1 MKYSATLQEKNGIWQ
16 IKFAYKENGK
26 WKGKWKSTGLKVKD
40 NKKKL
45 AKEMMEEELRRLNE
59 SQIAEFNSQRDML
72 FSDFVEMW
80 LETKRNTLK
89 SNTFYNYNNVV
100 KNDIVPYFKEKKIL
114 LRDISVLT
122 LQPYYNYLSN
132 ERNLSGKSVHK
143 RHTIIHQALK
153 YAVGAQLLV
162 NNPSDYVITPSKKP
176 YKAKFYNTEQL
187 QALLNC
193 CEKTTLES
201 VIKLAAIYGLRRSE
215 VLGLTWADVDFIKN
229 EIHIERTAVSI
240 GGGRYE
246 EEVAKTKASHRTLPL
261 TDDMI
266 IFLKQLRK
274 RQMEDQLIFGNKYHN
289 SNAIC
294 RYRDGRAIKPDY
306 VTRNFKELLIKNN
319 LPIIRF
325 HDLRH
330 SSASMLLSMGYS
342 LKQIQDWLGHSCISI
357 TSDIYGHLES
367 KEKIIMSENINKV
380 LKFVASE

>member
-1 MKYSATLQEKNGIWQ
+1 MDYSASLQEKRGIWH
-16 IKFAYKENGK
+16 IKINYKED
-26 WKGKWKSTGLKVKD
+26 GKWKSKWKTTGIKVKD
-40 NKKKL
+40 KKKKL
-45 AKEMMEEELRRLNE
+45 AQQMLEEELERLKE
-59 SQIAEFNSQRDML
+59 SSVAEFNSQRELL
-72 FSDFVEMW
+72 FSEFIEIW

-100 KNDIVPYFKEKKIL
+100 KNCIVPYFKEKKIL
-114 LRDISVLT
+114 LKDINVLT

-132 ERNLSGKSVHK
+132 EKGISGKSVHK

-176 YKAKFYNTEQL
+176 YKAKFYNIEQL
-187 QALLNC
+187 QELLTC
-193 CEKTTLES
+193 CEGSTLES
-201 VIKLAAIYGLRRSE
+201 SIKLAAIYGLRRSE
-215 VLGLTWADVDFIKN
+215 VLGLTWTDVDFVNN

-240 GGGRYE
+240 GGGRHE
-246 EEVAKTKASHRTLPL
+246 ADVAKTKSSHRTLPL
-261 TDDMI
+261 TNDMI

-274 RQMEDQLIFGNKYHN
+274 KQLEDKLIFGNKYVD

-294 RYRDGRAIKPDY
+294 RYRNGEPIKPDY
-306 VTRNFKELLIKNN
+306 VTRNFKELLKNN
-319 LPIIRF
+319 DLPIIRF

-330 SSASMLLSMGYS
+330 SSASMLLTMGYS

-380 LKFVASE
+380 LKFAVSD

>member
-1 MKYSATLQEKNGIWQ
+1 MQYTASLQEKNGIWQ
-16 IKFAYKENGK
+16 MKFSYKENGK
-26 WKGKWKSTGLKVKD
+26 WKSKWKTTGLKVKD
-40 NKKKL
+40 NKKKY
-45 AKEMMEEELRRLNE
+45 AKEIMDVELKRLNE
-59 SQIAEFNSQRDML
+59 SQVAEFNSQRELL
-72 FSDFVEMW
+72 FSEFVEIW
-80 LETKRNTLK
+80 LETKKNTLK

-100 KNDIVPYFKEKKIL
+100 KNDIVPYFKNQKIL
-114 LRDISVLT
+114 LKDISVLT

-132 ERNLSGKSVHK
+132 ERGLSGKSVHK

-176 YKAKFYNTEQL
+176 YKAKFYNIEQL
-187 QALLNC
+187 QELLNC
-193 CEKTTLES
+193 CNNHPLES
-201 VIKLAAIYGLRRSE
+201 VIKLASIYGLRRSE

-246 EEVAKTKASHRTLPL
+246 EDVAKTKASHRTLPL
-261 TDDMI
+261 TNDVI
-266 IFLKQLRK
+266 IYLKQLRK
-274 RQMEDQLIFGNKYHN
+274 KQLEDKLIFGNKYN
-289 SNAIC
+289 DNNAIC
-294 RYRDGRAIKPDY
+294 KYRNGDPIKPDY
-306 VTRNFKELLIKNN
+306 VTRNFKVLLEQNN

-330 SSASMLLSMGYS
+330 SSASMLLAMGYS

-367 KEKIIMSENINKV
+367 KEKINMSENINKA
-380 LKFVASE
+380 LKFVVSE